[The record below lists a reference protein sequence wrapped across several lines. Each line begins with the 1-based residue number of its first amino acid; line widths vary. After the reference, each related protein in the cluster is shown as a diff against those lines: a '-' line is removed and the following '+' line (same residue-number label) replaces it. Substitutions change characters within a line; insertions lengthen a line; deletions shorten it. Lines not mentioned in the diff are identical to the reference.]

1 VSDQPL
7 NIEPAMWQ
15 HLNDEKRRLLATTG
29 LTVEEKLR
37 RGQKLSAQAA
47 ALRRSIVRDES
58 QPRRP

>member
-1 VSDQPL
+1 VSDHPL

-47 ALRRSIVRDES
+47 ALRRSIVRDEP